1 MGYTKLAIK
10 GVTWIAS
17 LRYLT
22 RLLTLLRISIL
33 ARIFTPVQFGFY
45 GIATLALSLMEI
57 LAETGINIFLVQKEE
72 DTDKYINTAWIVSIG
87 RGVVIAIVILVL
99 SPLFVSFF
107 NMSGYLHLFVII
119 SIVPFV
125 RGFINPAI
133 IFYQKKL
140 KFKNEF
146 YFRLAIFLIES
157 SVIVLAAL
165 LTREIY
171 SIAIGMVAGALAE
184 VFLSFKLITPRPIF
198 KFESVLIREV
208 LQRGKWVTVSGIF
221 NYLFHNSSDMVVGKI
236 LGASS
241 LGLYQMAYK
250 ISIFPIT
257 EVSDVISK
265 VTFPVYARI
274 SSDRE
279 RLRKAFLKTFALI
292 SSLSILL
299 GALLFIFAQEVVLL
313 VLGERWV
320 DILPFLKI
328 LIVFGIIRGISGS
341 TSALFFALNKQ
352 EYVSVITFAS
362 FVALIATIFP
372 LVAAWGL
379 VGISISALAS
389 SIIVLPF
396 MTYYTYKLLYA

>member
-1 MGYTKLAIK
+1 MGYTKIAIK
-10 GVTWIAS
+10 GVFWIAL

-72 DTDKYINTAWIVSIG
+72 NTDEYINTAWIVSIA
-87 RGVVIAIVILVL
+87 RGVVIAIFILVL
-99 SPLFVSFF
+99 SPLFISFF

-119 SIVPFV
+119 AIVPFI

-133 IFYQKKL
+133 IFYQKNL

-157 SVIVLAAL
+157 SVIILVAL

-171 SIAIGMVAGALAE
+171 SIAIGMVVGALAE
-184 VFLSFKLITPRPIF
+184 VFLSFKLIIPRPIF
-198 KFESVLIREV
+198 KFEVVRIKEILH
-208 LQRGKWVTVSGIF
+208 RGKWVTVSGIF

-257 EVSDVISK
+257 EISDVVSK
-265 VTFPVYARI
+265 VTFPIYTKIGSDKAR
-274 SSDRE
+274 
-279 RLRKAFLKTFALI
+279 LKMAFLKTFTLI
-292 SSLSILL
+292 SVPSILL
-299 GALLFIFAQEVVLL
+299 GVLLFVFAREIVLL
-313 VLGERWV
+313 VLGDKWM
-320 DILPFLKI
+320 DIIPFLKI
-328 LIVFGIIRGISGS
+328 LIAFGVIRGISGS
-341 TSALFFALNKQ
+341 TSALFFSSNKQ
-352 EYVSVITFAS
+352 EYVSVITFTS
-362 FVALIATIFP
+362 FMVLIATIFP
-372 LVAAWGL
+372 LIAAWGL
-379 VGISISALAS
+379 VGVSISALAS

-396 MTYYTYKLLYA
+396 MAYYTYKLLYA